1 METESIAKDQIVAR
15 NTGKVIYETEVT
27 AIGDAG
33 LNENFSGA
41 TRWKN
46 PVNRSGQN
54 NIKAFISRLEAVA
67 PEINKILSSQQ
78 FF

>member
-1 METESIAKDQIVAR
+1 M
-15 NTGKVIYETEVT
+15 ETEVT

-33 LNENFSGA
+33 LNENFPGA

-46 PVNRSGQN
+46 PVNRSDQN

-67 PEINKILSSQQ
+67 PEINKTISSQQ